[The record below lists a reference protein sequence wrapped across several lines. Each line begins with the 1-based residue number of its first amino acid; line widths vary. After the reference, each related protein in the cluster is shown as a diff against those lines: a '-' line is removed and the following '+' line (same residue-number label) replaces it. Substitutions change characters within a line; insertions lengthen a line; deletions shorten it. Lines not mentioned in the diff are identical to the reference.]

1 MIAFILAAVLAGA
14 VALLRGGSLKAL
26 ADTHFEW
33 SWLLFLGLAMQIVAA
48 IWAPEWLDGA
58 AGTVV
63 IVVSNLLVVA
73 FLVANRTLP
82 GMLLIGL
89 GLAMNVV
96 VIAANGAMPVSVS
109 ASRSAGVDPPPPGVA
124 DVEHERMDDDT
135 KVPWLGD
142 VLAIPG
148 AREVFSVGD
157 VVLALGIGLLVYRR
171 ATWDKRPR
179 RAASGSAASD

>member
-1 MIAFILAAVLAGA
+1 MIAFVLAAVVAG
-14 VALLRGGSLKAL
+14 VIALLRGGSLKAL

-33 SWLLFLGLAMQIVAA
+33 TWLLFLGLAMQLTAA

-58 AGTVV
+58 AGTTV

-73 FLVANRTLP
+73 FLLLNRTLP

-89 GLAMNVV
+89 GLLMNVV
-96 VIAANGAMPVSVS
+96 VIAANGAMPVSAS
-109 ASRSAGVDPPPPGVA
+109 ASRSAGVDPPPPGIA
-124 DVEHERMDDDT
+124 DVEHERMDEDT
-135 KVPWLGD
+135 RLAWLGD

-148 AREVFSVGD
+148 GREVFSVGD
-157 VVLALGIGLLVYRR
+157 LVLALGIGDLVYRR
-171 ATWDKRPR
+171 ATWNKRPR